1 VIWGKKKKKEE
12 RRGTPMNFAI
22 QGFEDL
28 TDTTKLV
35 KIANAVV
42 EKYNEDDLARGDYLT
57 LTFGDDRKYKAGI
70 DPSKKLI
77 FIQRVE

>member
-1 VIWGKKKKKEE
+1 MIWGKKKKEE

-28 TDTTKLV
+28 TDATKLV

-42 EKYNEDDLARGDYLT
+42 EKYNEDDLARETIL
-57 LTFGDDRKYKAGI
+57 LLHLEMIESIK
-70 DPSKKLI
+70 
-77 FIQRVE
+77 QE